1 MSTAP
6 TSAPAGNSAA
16 TSLPMKIERQAAG
29 IQGTISSGN
38 SNAKPVN
45 WESEIQLVSSL
56 AKLQELERKIHEI
69 RQFVPA
75 GLLEPIVPIS
85 SSNTVSA
92 NNPAA
97 ETPAALRNDLEHA
110 AHARLASLE
119 QFQSMWRGPEMKPVW
134 AHVEA
139 RLREANGQILQPT
152 SMWEKDYDV
161 LLAELTKAEKTKE
174 DERLREEEDAERTKA
189 LSSEGE
195 WIAVIERFEQRNV
208 PGVRVIKGQNQTSLA
223 IALSKAGMVFL
234 VAGVQDHNSP
244 AVSGWQVSS
253 RVAPGRTTTKLEQ
266 AVLECLNSRPRKWD
280 LAFLLDMIASYADIK
295 QTPCIKCGQ
304 LTNNAAQ
311 LPTIRCAQSPPPPTD
326 DKSRLFTFDAF
337 HPSCA
342 QAGISN

>member
-1 MSTAP
+1 
-6 TSAPAGNSAA
+6 
-16 TSLPMKIERQAAG
+16 
-29 IQGTISSGN
+29 
-38 SNAKPVN
+38 
-45 WESEIQLVSSL
+45 
-56 AKLQELERKIHEI
+56 
-69 RQFVPA
+69 
-75 GLLEPIVPIS
+75 
-85 SSNTVSA
+85 
-92 NNPAA
+92 
-97 ETPAALRNDLEHA
+97 
-110 AHARLASLE
+110 
-119 QFQSMWRGPEMKPVW
+119 MKPVW

-223 IALSKAGMVFL
+223 IALSRAGMVFL
-234 VAGVQDHNSP
+234 VAGVKDHNSP

-280 LAFLLDMIASYADIK
+280 LAFLLVCVS
-295 QTPCIKCGQ
+295 TRS
-304 LTNNAAQ
+304 
-311 LPTIRCAQSPPPPTD
+311 IRT
-326 DKSRLFTFDAF
+326 KT
-337 HPSCA
+337 
-342 QAGISN
+342 